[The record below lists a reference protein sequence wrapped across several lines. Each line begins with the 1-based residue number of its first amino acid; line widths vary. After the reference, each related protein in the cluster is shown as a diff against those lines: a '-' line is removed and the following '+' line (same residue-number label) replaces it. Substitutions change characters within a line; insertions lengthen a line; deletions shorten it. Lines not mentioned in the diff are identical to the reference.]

1 MKTERHR
8 DRVQGPNTD
17 ASGDYPGSTATPD
30 GSTGESVADG
40 PPADGYPEMT
50 GHEAGA
56 ELESGNGY
64 ASLED
69 GSGTEDGSA
78 YDGNGH
84 AVQPASPQVVLTL
97 PKRKRRVHYVPD
109 APETPTDFAASEV
122 MAPAEERV
130 VSAPVSSTGV
140 ALPPKAR
147 RGAGAPPAQTQPVPA
162 AVAEEPAEAV
172 ETESSTRRFHVHI
185 TVEGLLWAAFFAL
198 AILTRL
204 WDLSNRG
211 IHHDESLHAVYG
223 NNLYNGSGYIHD
235 PMMHG
240 PLQFHLI
247 AFMYWLF
254 GTSEMSA
261 RMASAFCGIW
271 VVMAPFFLRRQMGR
285 VPALIASF
293 LLLLSPGVLYFSR
306 MAREDAIFSAT
317 EMLMIVGLWRFV
329 SNRKP
334 ADFFIFAAGLSLM
347 FTIKEASYL
356 STAVIVSFFALL
368 FVIQSGYAVM
378 AATAVYGALLGGLVI
393 FMRGNMMERD
403 ASHQIIAGS
412 GTMAPLP
419 IIPDV
424 GPRYDVIWQFMLD
437 LFTHPL
443 VLGAMFLTI
452 AYLIALTILFRGE
465 RSRLEEAPPAAPVVT
480 RTRVSVP
487 ERGNGNGGTLQTRV
501 SRGDGNG
508 MAPGTIEAIQPAA
521 ASVEAPGAASPATP
535 YDPEAASELWD
546 PRRLD
551 PKPGS
556 ILGRYQ
562 AGSIPHLIGA
572 LFARPS
578 VLLVGLAIIAAI
590 YTVFYTVFF
599 TDIPRGLISGFFG
612 SLGYWM
618 AQHGVERGSQPW
630 YYYFLLIPLY
640 EPIAVFFSLAGTVF
654 FSWRGLRW
662 LRNRKAAARYSSNP
676 PRYGMFNVDR
686 TVPFATY
693 QSFLA
698 AFLIW
703 WLFGVTAIYSWAGEK
718 MPWLMVHM
726 VRPALLLASL
736 FLGALLLSMMAR
748 RRERIEEAAA
758 YDGRYVAYGPGTP
771 SLASGGM
778 MRSTLARLAQ
788 PGFQVA
794 GALPSGGTTALDLQ
808 GGQVLAMSSGRG
820 PQRQRPSA
828 HTSAHSSARRGAP
841 PPPPVPARRGG
852 RGRGAAVAVAR
863 RQEPPWVAWNSPD
876 SNFPALAFLTLFVL
890 FAMSWAMTMNFQI
903 ALNNNFATWSWTWLW
918 PGLAA
923 ALVIAF
929 IAWVGPGRA
938 LRYLAVGLFSV
949 FLLYEFRSAMM
960 LSYFQPDVPKEMA
973 VYVQTS
979 PDVTRAMKEI
989 KDYSVA
995 TTGRNDVKVLYDSDV
1010 SWPYSWYFHNF
1021 KNAQFIGGGEPQ
1033 PAADVPIMVFGYD
1046 TKNSNTELLKNYTSQ
1061 RYAMRWWFPEDWYKK
1076 NLISGLA
1083 EGQTPKTAPFAT
1095 AGLLAVKLG
1104 DTFTKPDNQATLWK
1118 YLFFRETPQPLGSYD
1133 MLVFVRKDIAPYY
1146 HYLQYQP
1153 IPSEDIP

>member
-17 ASGDYPGSTATPD
+17 ASGDYPGSTAESIANGSPKD
-30 GSTGESVADG
+30 GQA
-40 PPADGYPEMT
+40 EMS
-50 GHEAGA
+50 GLEAGA
-56 ELESGNGY
+56 ELDSGNGY
-64 ASLED
+64 ADLED
-69 GSGTEDGSA
+69 ASGTDDGSA
-78 YDGNGH
+78 YDGNGY
-84 AVQPASPQVVLTL
+84 AAQPEAPQVVLTL
-97 PKRKRRVHYVPD
+97 PRRKRRVHYVPD
-109 APETPTDFAASEV
+109 APETAAVVATREVIAPTDEQVVEVPAST
-122 MAPAEERV
+122 
-130 VSAPVSSTGV
+130 TGV
-140 ALPPKAR
+140 ALPPKAKR
-147 RGAGAPPAQTQPVPA
+147 KTGVPPAQTQPMSA
-162 AVAEEPAEAV
+162 AVTEQPAPAV
-172 ETESSTRRFHVHI
+172 EVASVPRRFHVHI
-185 TVEGLLWAAFFAL
+185 TVEGLLWASFFAL

-329 SNRKP
+329 SSRKP

-356 STAVIVSFFALL
+356 STAVIVAFFALL

-378 AATAVYGALLGGLVI
+378 AASAVYGALLGALVL
-393 FMRGNMMERD
+393 FMRGNMQERD

-424 GPRYDVIWQFMLD
+424 GPKYDVIWQFMLD

-443 VLGAMFLTI
+443 VLGALFLTI
-452 AYLIALTILFRGE
+452 GYLIAISILFRQE
-465 RSRLEEAPPAAPVVT
+465 RSRLEEAPATAPAVT
-480 RTRVSVP
+480 RTRVAAP
-487 ERGNGNGGTLQTRV
+487 ARANGSGGTLQTRV
-501 SRGDGNG
+501 LRGNG
-508 MAPGTIEAIQPAA
+508 T
-521 ASVEAPGAASPATP
+521 GAVSPAVDAVQPTVAETATP
-535 YDPEAASELWD
+535 DLAYAETTDDPEAASELWD

-578 VLLVGLAIIAAI
+578 VLLVGLAIVMAI

-630 YYYFLLIPLY
+630 YYYFLLVPLY
-640 EPIAVFFSLAGTVF
+640 EPIAVFFSLTGTVF
-654 FSWRGLRW
+654 FSWRGIRW
-662 LRNRKAAARYSSNP
+662 LRKRKTDARYTENP
-676 PRYGMFNVDR
+676 PRFGAFNVDR
-686 TVPFATY
+686 PVPFATF
-693 QSFLA
+693 QPFLA

-718 MPWLMVHM
+718 MPWLMMHM
-726 VRPALLLASL
+726 ARPAILLASL
-736 FLGALLLSMMAR
+736 FLGALLLSMLAR
-748 RRERIEEAAA
+748 RRERIEAAAA
-758 YDGRYVAYGPGTP
+758 YDERYVAYGPGTP
-771 SLASGGM
+771 SLATGGTV
-778 MRSTLARLAQ
+778 RSTLERLAQ
-788 PGFQVA
+788 PGLQLA
-794 GALPSGGTTALDLQ
+794 GATPGGSTALDLS
-808 GGQVLAMSSGRG
+808 GGQVLAMSAGRG

-841 PPPPVPARRGG
+841 SAPVPARRGG
-852 RGRGAAVAVAR
+852 RGRGAPVAMAH
-863 RQEPPWVAWNSPD
+863 RQDPPWIAWNLPA
-876 SNFPALAFLTLFVL
+876 SNFPVLAFLTLFVM

-903 ALNNNFATWSWTWLW
+903 AQNNNYATWSWTWIW

-938 LRYLAVGLFSV
+938 LRYLGLGLFSV
-949 FLLYEFRSAMM
+949 FLLYQFRSAMM

-995 TTGRNDVKVLYDSDV
+995 TTGKNDVKVLYDSDV
-1010 SWPYSWYFHNF
+1010 SWPFSWYFHDF
-1021 KNAQFIGGGEPQ
+1021 KNASFIGGGEPQ

-1046 TKNSNTELLKNYTSQ
+1046 TKNGNTELLKNYTSQ
-1061 RYAMRWWFPEDWYKK
+1061 RYTMRWWFPEDWYKR

-1083 EGQTPKTAPFAT
+1083 EGQTPKTAPLAT
-1095 AGLLAVKLG
+1095 AGLLVVKLG

-1118 YLFFRETPQPLGSYD
+1118 YLFFRETPQPLGSFD
-1133 MLVFVRKDIAPYY
+1133 MLVYVRKDVAPYY